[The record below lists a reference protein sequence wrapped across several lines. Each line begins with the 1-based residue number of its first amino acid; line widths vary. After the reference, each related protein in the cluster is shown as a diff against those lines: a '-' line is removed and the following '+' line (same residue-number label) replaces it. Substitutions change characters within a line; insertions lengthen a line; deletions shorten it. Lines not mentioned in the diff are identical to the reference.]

1 VPLALVLVLQG
12 IVLLACASA
21 IVALARERGTFSTM
35 GFALLATL
43 VCTAIL
49 VWVTRS
55 VLAGFDLPPDF
66 TRRIVLVDLGYTAMP
81 IAAVTITALLLRR
94 EPRPAAS
101 SHWASAVV
109 IGLLVW
115 SIAVV
120 LSGGF
125 GLDMINAVA

>member
-1 VPLALVLVLQG
+1 M
-12 IVLLACASA
+12 VLLACAAA
-21 IVALARERGTFSTM
+21 IVALARERGTFSTI

-55 VLAGFDLPPDF
+55 VLAGFELPPDF
-66 TRRIVLVDLGYTAMP
+66 IRRIALVDLGYTAVP
-81 IAAVTITALLLRR
+81 IVAVTITALLLARR
-94 EPRPAAS
+94 QPRPAVL

-115 SIAVV
+115 SIAVA
-120 LSGGF
+120 LSGGM

>member
-1 VPLALVLVLQG
+1 VPFALVLVLQG
-12 IVLLACASA
+12 IVLLACAAA
-21 IVALARERGTFSTM
+21 IVALARERGTSSTI

-55 VLAGFDLPPDF
+55 VLAGLELPPEVI
-66 TRRIVLVDLGYTAMP
+66 RRIALADLSYTAVP
-81 IAAVTITALLLRR
+81 IAAVTITALLLARR
-94 EPRPAAS
+94 QPRPAVL
-101 SHWASAVV
+101 SHWASAV

-115 SIAVV
+115 SITVA
-120 LSGGF
+120 LSGGM